1 MKEQKHISIKNLPE
15 DDKPREKLISHGRQA
30 LSDAELLAI
39 IIGSGN
45 TTESAVQLSQRLLFE
60 NNNDLSN
67 IAKLSIQELIKFKG
81 IGSAKAAN
89 IAASFELGRRRKEI
103 DKREIKKI
111 TSSKSAYDYLNVFLS
126 DLLHEEFHLL
136 LLNRANSP
144 IRLIRLSKGGL
155 SATVIDIKLIAK
167 HAIENHASGI
177 ILAHNHPSGNIKPSE
192 SDIAITNKIKE
203 ALKVFEISTL
213 DHIIIG
219 ENDYFS
225 FADENIL

>member
-67 IAKLSIQELIKFKG
+67 IAKLSIQELTKFKG

-89 IAASFELGRRRKEI
+89 IAAAFELGRRRKEI
-103 DKREIKKI
+103 DKKEIKKI
-111 TSSKSAYDYLNVFLS
+111 TSSQSAFDYLNVFLS
-126 DLLHEEFHLL
+126 DLSHEEFHLL

-167 HAIENHASGI
+167 HAIDNHASGI